1 MKLLSVES
9 QAWNRH
15 GTELEQSR
23 EMGTEIRLE
32 TVHHNPATSLLT
44 TFVWFENISGGR
56 GILLLSL
63 ESSYLVI

>member
-9 QAWNRH
+9 QAWSRH

-23 EMGTEIRLE
+23 EMGTEIRVE

-44 TFVWFENISGGR
+44 TFVWFENITGGR
-56 GILLLSL
+56 GILLFSL
-63 ESSYLVI
+63 ESSCLL